1 MRLNTIKPG
10 AGSKRTRLRVGRGAS
25 AGQGKTCG
33 RGVKGQRARKGG
45 YHKVGFEGGQMP
57 LQRRLPKTGFRSA
70 IKASRAELTLSDLM
84 RVSGADVT
92 LAGLIEANLVPEG
105 TKLVKI
111 ILSGSVS
118 KPFTVKDKS
127 VTATKGA
134 KSAVEAAG
142 GKFEAYR
149 KPVAT
154 SSTNAAAALGDITR
168 FAEMRKRLVFLLG
181 ALIVYRI
188 GTFIPVPGI
197 DAAKFAAFF
206 STQNGTL
213 LGMFNMFSGG
223 ALQRFSIF
231 ALNVMPYITAS
242 IIVQMASMVYPP
254 WAQIRK
260 DGESGRRKLMQYT
273 RYGTVALA
281 AFQGFGAALAIQNS
295 GGNLVPNPGPQFLFV
310 ATVSITTGTLFVM
323 WLGEQ
328 ITERGI
334 GNGITMIIVAGIIA
348 GLPRA
353 IGNTLEMVRSGE
365 MNPLIVL
372 LILVVVVLV
381 TLFCVFVERALR
393 KIQVNYAKRQVGRRM
408 MQGQST
414 HLPFKLNM
422 AGVIPPIF
430 ASSLLVFPATIAQ
443 FFGNSPNPNFI
454 QSGLQRI
461 AAILNYGQPLHVVLF
476 GLLVIGFAF
485 FYVALVYDARDTA
498 ENLKKAGAFIPGIRP
513 GLQTG
518 EYLDKVL
525 TRLTLWGGLYI
536 MAVCLLP
543 EIIRMVNPAIPFQ
556 FGGTSLLIIVVGVM
570 DFVAQLQSHM
580 MSQQYEGLMKK
591 ASLRGIGAKK

>member
-1 MRLNTIKPG
+1 M
-10 AGSKRTRLRVGRGAS
+10 
-25 AGQGKTCG
+25 
-33 RGVKGQRARKGG
+33 
-45 YHKVGFEGGQMP
+45 
-57 LQRRLPKTGFRSA
+57 
-70 IKASRAELTLSDLM
+70 
-84 RVSGADVT
+84 
-92 LAGLIEANLVPEG
+92 
-105 TKLVKI
+105 
-111 ILSGSVS
+111 
-118 KPFTVKDKS
+118 
-127 VTATKGA
+127 
-134 KSAVEAAG
+134 
-142 GKFEAYR
+142 
-149 KPVAT
+149 AT
-154 SSTNAAAALGDITR
+154 SSTNAAMLGDLTR
-168 FAEMRKRLVFLLG
+168 FAEMRKRLFFLLG
-181 ALIVYRI
+181 ALVVYRI

-197 DAAKFAAFF
+197 DAAKFAQFF

-254 WAQIRK
+254 WNQIRK

-273 RYGTVALA
+273 RMGTVGLA
-281 AFQGFGAALAIQNS
+281 GFQGFGAALAIQNS
-295 GGNLVPNPGPQFLFV
+295 GNGLVPVPGLQFLFI
-310 ATVSITTGTLFVM
+310 ATVSITTGTMFVM

-353 IGNTLEMVRSGE
+353 IGNTLEMVRTGE
-365 MNPLIVL
+365 MNSMIVILIA
-372 LILVVVVLV
+372 LVVIAV
-381 TLFCVFVERALR
+381 TFFCVYVETAQR

-414 HLPFKLNM
+414 FLPFKMNM

-443 FFGNSPNPNFI
+443 FFGNSPNPNAI
-454 QSGLQRI
+454 QRTLQKI
-461 AAILNYGQPLHVVLF
+461 AAVLNYGQPLHVVLF
-476 GLLVIGFAF
+476 ALLVVGFAF

-513 GLQTG
+513 GQQTA

-543 EIIRMVNPAIPFQ
+543 
-556 FGGTSLLIIVVGVM
+556 
-570 DFVAQLQSHM
+570 
-580 MSQQYEGLMKK
+580 
-591 ASLRGIGAKK
+591 

>member
-1 MRLNTIKPG
+1 M
-10 AGSKRTRLRVGRGAS
+10 
-25 AGQGKTCG
+25 
-33 RGVKGQRARKGG
+33 
-45 YHKVGFEGGQMP
+45 
-57 LQRRLPKTGFRSA
+57 
-70 IKASRAELTLSDLM
+70 
-84 RVSGADVT
+84 
-92 LAGLIEANLVPEG
+92 
-105 TKLVKI
+105 
-111 ILSGSVS
+111 
-118 KPFTVKDKS
+118 
-127 VTATKGA
+127 
-134 KSAVEAAG
+134 
-142 GKFEAYR
+142 
-149 KPVAT
+149 AT
-154 SSTNAAAALGDITR
+154 SSTNAAMLGDLTR
-168 FAEMRKRLVFLLG
+168 FAEMRKRLFFLLG
-181 ALIVYRI
+181 ALVVYRI

-197 DAAKFAAFF
+197 DAAKFAQFF

-254 WAQIRK
+254 WNQIRK

-273 RYGTVALA
+273 RMGTVGLA
-281 AFQGFGAALAIQNS
+281 GFQGFGAALAIQNS
-295 GGNLVPNPGPQFLFV
+295 GNGLVPVPGLQFLFI
-310 ATVSITTGTLFVM
+310 ATVSITTGTMFVM

-353 IGNTLEMVRSGE
+353 IGNTLEMVRTGE
-365 MNPLIVL
+365 MNSMIVILIA
-372 LILVVVVLV
+372 LVVIAV
-381 TLFCVFVERALR
+381 TFFCVYVETAQR

-414 HLPFKLNM
+414 FLPFKMNM

-443 FFGNSPNPNFI
+443 FFGNSPNPNAI
-454 QSGLQRI
+454 QRTLQKI
-461 AAILNYGQPLHVVLF
+461 AAVLNYGQPLHVVLF
-476 GLLVIGFAF
+476 ALLVVGFAF

-513 GLQTG
+513 GQQTA

-570 DFVAQLQSHM
+570 DFVAQLHSHT

>member
-1 MRLNTIKPG
+1 
-10 AGSKRTRLRVGRGAS
+10 
-25 AGQGKTCG
+25 
-33 RGVKGQRARKGG
+33 
-45 YHKVGFEGGQMP
+45 
-57 LQRRLPKTGFRSA
+57 
-70 IKASRAELTLSDLM
+70 
-84 RVSGADVT
+84 
-92 LAGLIEANLVPEG
+92 
-105 TKLVKI
+105 
-111 ILSGSVS
+111 
-118 KPFTVKDKS
+118 
-127 VTATKGA
+127 
-134 KSAVEAAG
+134 
-142 GKFEAYR
+142 
-149 KPVAT
+149 VAT
-154 SSTNAAAALGDITR
+154 SSASAANALGDMTR
-168 FAEMRKRLVFLLG
+168 FQEMRKRLWFLLG
-181 ALIVYRI
+181 ALVVYRI

-197 DAAKFAAFF
+197 DAARFAAFF
-206 STQNGTL
+206 SGQQGTL

-254 WAQIRK
+254 WNQIRK

-273 RYGTVALA
+273 RWGTVALA
-281 AFQGFGAALAIQNS
+281 GFQGFGAALAIQNA
-295 GGNLVPNPGPQFLFV
+295 GNNLVPNPGFQFLFI
-310 ATVSITTGTLFVM
+310 ATLSITTGTMFVM

-334 GNGITMIIVAGIIA
+334 GNGITMIIVAGIVA
-348 GLPRA
+348 QLPRA
-353 IGNTLEMVRSGE
+353 IGSTLDMVRNGE
-365 MNPLIVL
+365 MNPIIVL

-381 TLFCVFVERALR
+381 TLFCVFVETAQR

-443 FFGNSPNPNFI
+443 FFGTNANNPNVI
-454 QSGLQRI
+454 QRTLQRV
-461 AAILNYGQPLHVVLF
+461 AAALNYGQPLHVLIF
-476 GLLVIGFAF
+476 AFLILGFAF

-513 GLQTG
+513 GQQTG
-518 EYLDKVL
+518 DYLDKVL

-543 EIIRMVNPAIPFQ
+543 EIIRMVNPSIPFQ

-570 DFVAQLQSHM
+570 DFVAQARSHI
-580 MSQQYEGLMKK
+580 MSHQYEGLMKK
-591 ASLRGIGAKK
+591 SSLRGIGSKK

>member
-1 MRLNTIKPG
+1 M
-10 AGSKRTRLRVGRGAS
+10 
-25 AGQGKTCG
+25 
-33 RGVKGQRARKGG
+33 
-45 YHKVGFEGGQMP
+45 
-57 LQRRLPKTGFRSA
+57 
-70 IKASRAELTLSDLM
+70 
-84 RVSGADVT
+84 
-92 LAGLIEANLVPEG
+92 
-105 TKLVKI
+105 
-111 ILSGSVS
+111 
-118 KPFTVKDKS
+118 
-127 VTATKGA
+127 
-134 KSAVEAAG
+134 
-142 GKFEAYR
+142 
-149 KPVAT
+149 
-154 SSTNAAAALGDITR
+154 TR
-168 FAEMRKRLVFLLG
+168 FAEMRKRLWFLLG
-181 ALIVYRI
+181 ALVVYRV

-197 DAAKFAAFF
+197 DAVRFATFF
-206 STQNGTL
+206 SSQQGTL

-242 IIVQMASMVYPP
+242 IIIQMASMVYPP

-273 RYGTVALA
+273 RYGTVFLA

-295 GGNLVPNPGPQFLFV
+295 GGNLVPNPGPQFLFI
-310 ATVSITTGTLFVM
+310 ATVSIVTGTMFVM

-334 GNGITMIIVAGIIA
+334 GNGITMIIVAGIVA

-365 MNPLIVL
+365 MNPLVVL
-372 LILVVVVLV
+372 LIVVAVVLV
-381 TLFCVFVERALR
+381 TLFCVFVERAQR

-443 FFGNSPNPNFI
+443 FFSKSPTPNAF
-454 QSGLQRI
+454 QRGLQQVASMLSI
-461 AAILNYGQPLHVVLF
+461 GQPLHLILF
-476 GLLVIGFAF
+476 AALIIGFAF

-513 GLQTG
+513 GQQTG
-518 EYLDKVL
+518 DYLDKVL

-536 MAVCLLP
+536 MIVCLLP
-543 EIIRMVNPAIPFQ
+543 EIIRMVNPSIPFQ

-570 DFVAQLQSHM
+570 DFVAQASSHM
-580 MSQQYEGLMKK
+580 MSHQYEGLMKK
-591 ASLRGIGAKK
+591 ASLRGIGSKK

>member
-1 MRLNTIKPG
+1 
-10 AGSKRTRLRVGRGAS
+10 
-25 AGQGKTCG
+25 
-33 RGVKGQRARKGG
+33 
-45 YHKVGFEGGQMP
+45 
-57 LQRRLPKTGFRSA
+57 
-70 IKASRAELTLSDLM
+70 
-84 RVSGADVT
+84 
-92 LAGLIEANLVPEG
+92 
-105 TKLVKI
+105 
-111 ILSGSVS
+111 
-118 KPFTVKDKS
+118 
-127 VTATKGA
+127 
-134 KSAVEAAG
+134 
-142 GKFEAYR
+142 
-149 KPVAT
+149 VAT
-154 SSTNAAAALGDITR
+154 STTNAAAALGDITR
-168 FAEMRKRLVFLLG
+168 FAEMRKRLLFLLG
-181 ALIVYRI
+181 ALVVYRI

-254 WAQIRK
+254 WNQIRK
-260 DGESGRRKLMQYT
+260 DGESGRRKLMQFT
-273 RYGTVALA
+273 RYGTVGLA

-295 GGNLVPNPGPQFLFV
+295 GSNLVPNPGPQFLFV
-310 ATVSITTGTLFVM
+310 ATISITTGTLFVM

-353 IGNTLEMVRSGE
+353 IGNTLDMVRTGE

-443 FFGNSPNPNFI
+443 FFGNSPNPNVI
-454 QSGLQRI
+454 QRTLQKI

-498 ENLKKAGAFIPGIRP
+498 ENLKKAGAFIPGQEGRRLHSRDPSGPADGRVFGQGFDPPDAVGRPVHHGRVLAARNHSHGESGYSVSVRRHLAADHRGRCHGFRRAAAVSHDVAAIRGP
-513 GLQTG
+513 DEKGQPSG
-518 EYLDKVL
+518 H
-525 TRLTLWGGLYI
+525 W
-536 MAVCLLP
+536 
-543 EIIRMVNPAIPFQ
+543 
-556 FGGTSLLIIVVGVM
+556 S
-570 DFVAQLQSHM
+570 
-580 MSQQYEGLMKK
+580 
-591 ASLRGIGAKK
+591 

>member
-1 MRLNTIKPG
+1 M
-10 AGSKRTRLRVGRGAS
+10 
-25 AGQGKTCG
+25 
-33 RGVKGQRARKGG
+33 
-45 YHKVGFEGGQMP
+45 
-57 LQRRLPKTGFRSA
+57 
-70 IKASRAELTLSDLM
+70 
-84 RVSGADVT
+84 
-92 LAGLIEANLVPEG
+92 
-105 TKLVKI
+105 
-111 ILSGSVS
+111 
-118 KPFTVKDKS
+118 
-127 VTATKGA
+127 
-134 KSAVEAAG
+134 
-142 GKFEAYR
+142 
-149 KPVAT
+149 AT
-154 SSTNAAAALGDITR
+154 SSTNAAPALGDMTR
-168 FAEMRKRLVFLLG
+168 FAEMRKRLWFLLG
-181 ALIVYRI
+181 ALVVYRV

-197 DAAKFAAFF
+197 DAVRFATFF
-206 STQNGTL
+206 SSQQGTL

-242 IIVQMASMVYPP
+242 IIIQMASMVYPP

-273 RYGTVALA
+273 RYGTVFLA

-295 GGNLVPNPGPQFLFV
+295 GGNLVPNPGPQFLFI
-310 ATVSITTGTLFVM
+310 ATVSIVTGTMFVM

-334 GNGITMIIVAGIIA
+334 GNGITMIIVAGIVA

-365 MNPLIVL
+365 MNPLVVL
-372 LILVVVVLV
+372 LIVVAVVLV
-381 TLFCVFVERALR
+381 TLFCVFVERAQR

-443 FFGNSPNPNFI
+443 FFSKSPTPNAF
-454 QSGLQRI
+454 QRGLQQVASMLSI
-461 AAILNYGQPLHVVLF
+461 GQPLHLILF
-476 GLLVIGFAF
+476 AALIIGFAF

-513 GLQTG
+513 GQQTG
-518 EYLDKVL
+518 DYLDKVL

-536 MAVCLLP
+536 MIVCLLP
-543 EIIRMVNPAIPFQ
+543 EIIRMVNPSIPFQ

-570 DFVAQLQSHM
+570 DFVAQASSHM
-580 MSQQYEGLMKK
+580 MSHQYEGLMKK
-591 ASLRGIGAKK
+591 ASLRGIGSKK

>member
-1 MRLNTIKPG
+1 
-10 AGSKRTRLRVGRGAS
+10 
-25 AGQGKTCG
+25 
-33 RGVKGQRARKGG
+33 
-45 YHKVGFEGGQMP
+45 
-57 LQRRLPKTGFRSA
+57 
-70 IKASRAELTLSDLM
+70 
-84 RVSGADVT
+84 
-92 LAGLIEANLVPEG
+92 
-105 TKLVKI
+105 
-111 ILSGSVS
+111 
-118 KPFTVKDKS
+118 
-127 VTATKGA
+127 
-134 KSAVEAAG
+134 
-142 GKFEAYR
+142 
-149 KPVAT
+149 
-154 SSTNAAAALGDITR
+154 
-168 FAEMRKRLVFLLG
+168 MRKRLLFLVG

-273 RYGTVALA
+273 RYGTVMLA

-295 GGNLVPNPGPQFLFV
+295 GGNLVPNPGPQFLFI
-310 ATVSITTGTLFVM
+310 ATVSITTGTMFVM

-334 GNGITMIIVAGIIA
+334 VA

-372 LILVVVVLV
+372 LILVVVILV
-381 TLFCVFVERALR
+381 TLFCVFVERAQR

-430 ASSLLVFPATIAQ
+430 ASSLLVFPATVAQ
-443 FFGNSPNPNFI
+443 FFGNSPNPNVI
-454 QSGLQRI
+454 QRTLQRI

-476 GLLVIGFAF
+476 GLLVVGFAF
-485 FYVALVYDARDTA
+485 FYVALLYDARDTA

-570 DFVAQLQSHM
+570 DFVAQLQWNMWSR
-580 MSQQYEGLMKK
+580 QYEGLMKK

>member
-1 MRLNTIKPG
+1 
-10 AGSKRTRLRVGRGAS
+10 
-25 AGQGKTCG
+25 
-33 RGVKGQRARKGG
+33 
-45 YHKVGFEGGQMP
+45 
-57 LQRRLPKTGFRSA
+57 
-70 IKASRAELTLSDLM
+70 
-84 RVSGADVT
+84 
-92 LAGLIEANLVPEG
+92 
-105 TKLVKI
+105 
-111 ILSGSVS
+111 
-118 KPFTVKDKS
+118 
-127 VTATKGA
+127 
-134 KSAVEAAG
+134 
-142 GKFEAYR
+142 
-149 KPVAT
+149 VAT
-154 SSTNAAAALGDITR
+154 SSTNAASALGDMTR
-168 FAEMRKRLVFLLG
+168 FAEMRKRLWFLLG
-181 ALIVYRI
+181 ALVVYRV

-197 DAAKFAAFF
+197 DAVRFATFF
-206 STQNGTL
+206 STQQGTL

-242 IIVQMASMVYPP
+242 IIIQMASMVYPP

-273 RYGTVALA
+273 RYGTVFLA

-310 ATVSITTGTLFVM
+310 ATVSIVTGTMFVM

-334 GNGITMIIVAGIIA
+334 GNGITMIIVAGIVA

-365 MNPLIVL
+365 MNPLVVLMIV
-372 LILVVVVLV
+372 VAVVLV
-381 TLFCVFVERALR
+381 TLFCVFVERAQR

-443 FFGNSPNPNFI
+443 FFGRSPTPNAF
-454 QSGLQRI
+454 QRGLQQI
-461 AAILNYGQPLHVVLF
+461 ASMLSIGQPLHLILF
-476 GLLVIGFAF
+476 AALIIGFAF

-513 GLQTG
+513 GQQTG
-518 EYLDKVL
+518 DYLDKVL

-536 MAVCLLP
+536 MIVCLLP
-543 EIIRMVNPAIPFQ
+543 EVIRMVNPSIPFQ

-570 DFVAQLQSHM
+570 DFVAQASSHM
-580 MSQQYEGLMKK
+580 MSQQYDGLMKK
-591 ASLRGIGAKK
+591 ASLRGIGSKK

>member
-1 MRLNTIKPG
+1 
-10 AGSKRTRLRVGRGAS
+10 
-25 AGQGKTCG
+25 
-33 RGVKGQRARKGG
+33 
-45 YHKVGFEGGQMP
+45 
-57 LQRRLPKTGFRSA
+57 
-70 IKASRAELTLSDLM
+70 
-84 RVSGADVT
+84 
-92 LAGLIEANLVPEG
+92 
-105 TKLVKI
+105 
-111 ILSGSVS
+111 
-118 KPFTVKDKS
+118 
-127 VTATKGA
+127 
-134 KSAVEAAG
+134 
-142 GKFEAYR
+142 
-149 KPVAT
+149 VAT
-154 SSTNAAAALGDITR
+154 STNAAAALGDITR
-168 FAEMRKRLVFLLG
+168 FAEMRKRLLFLVG
-181 ALIVYRI
+181 ALIVYRV

-254 WAQIRK
+254 WNQIRK

-273 RYGTVALA
+273 RYGTVGLA

-295 GGNLVPNPGPQFLFV
+295 GSNLVPNPGPQFLFV
-310 ATVSITTGTLFVM
+310 ATISITTGTLFVM

-334 GNGITMIIVAGIIA
+334 GNGITMIIVAGIVA
-348 GLPRA
+348 QLPRA
-353 IGNTLEMVRSGE
+353 IGSTLDMVRNGE
-365 MNPLIVL
+365 MNPIIVL

-381 TLFCVFVERALR
+381 TLFCVFVETAQR

-443 FFGNSPNPNFI
+443 FFGTNANNPNVI
-454 QSGLQRI
+454 QRTLQRV
-461 AAILNYGQPLHVVLF
+461 AAALNYGQPLHVLIF
-476 GLLVIGFAF
+476 ALLIIGFAF

-498 ENLKKAGAFIPGIRP
+498 DNLKKAGAFIPGIRP
-513 GLQTG
+513 GQQTG
-518 EYLDKVL
+518 DYLDKVL

-543 EIIRMVNPAIPFQ
+543 EIIRMVNPSIPFQ

-570 DFVAQLQSHM
+570 DFVAQARSHI
-580 MSQQYEGLMKK
+580 MSHQYEGLMKK
-591 ASLRGIGAKK
+591 SSLRGIGSRK

>member
-1 MRLNTIKPG
+1 M
-10 AGSKRTRLRVGRGAS
+10 
-25 AGQGKTCG
+25 
-33 RGVKGQRARKGG
+33 
-45 YHKVGFEGGQMP
+45 
-57 LQRRLPKTGFRSA
+57 
-70 IKASRAELTLSDLM
+70 
-84 RVSGADVT
+84 
-92 LAGLIEANLVPEG
+92 
-105 TKLVKI
+105 
-111 ILSGSVS
+111 
-118 KPFTVKDKS
+118 
-127 VTATKGA
+127 
-134 KSAVEAAG
+134 
-142 GKFEAYR
+142 
-149 KPVAT
+149 
-154 SSTNAAAALGDITR
+154 TR
-168 FAEMRKRLVFLLG
+168 FAEMRKRLWFLLG
-181 ALIVYRI
+181 ALVVYRV

-197 DAAKFAAFF
+197 DAQRFATFF
-206 STQNGTL
+206 SGQQGTL

-242 IIVQMASMVYPP
+242 IIIQMASMVYPP

-273 RYGTVALA
+273 RYGTVFLA

-295 GGNLVPNPGPQFLFV
+295 SGNLVPSPGPQFLFI
-310 ATVSITTGTLFVM
+310 ATVSIVTGTMFVM

-334 GNGITMIIVAGIIA
+334 GNGITMIIVAGIVA

-365 MNPLIVL
+365 MNPLVVL
-372 LILVVVVLV
+372 LIVVAVVLV
-381 TLFCVFVERALR
+381 TLFCVFVERAQR

-443 FFGNSPNPNFI
+443 FFGGSGPTPNAF
-454 QSGLQRI
+454 QLGLQRVAQMLSI
-461 AAILNYGQPLHVVLF
+461 GQPLHVILF
-476 GLLVIGFAF
+476 AALIIGFAF

-513 GLQTG
+513 GQQTG
-518 EYLDKVL
+518 DYLDKVL

-536 MAVCLLP
+536 MIVCLLP
-543 EIIRMVNPAIPFQ
+543 EIIRMVNPSIPFQ

-570 DFVAQLQSHM
+570 DFVAQASSHM
-580 MSQQYEGLMKK
+580 MSHQYEGLMKK

>member
-1 MRLNTIKPG
+1 M
-10 AGSKRTRLRVGRGAS
+10 
-25 AGQGKTCG
+25 
-33 RGVKGQRARKGG
+33 
-45 YHKVGFEGGQMP
+45 
-57 LQRRLPKTGFRSA
+57 
-70 IKASRAELTLSDLM
+70 
-84 RVSGADVT
+84 
-92 LAGLIEANLVPEG
+92 
-105 TKLVKI
+105 
-111 ILSGSVS
+111 
-118 KPFTVKDKS
+118 
-127 VTATKGA
+127 
-134 KSAVEAAG
+134 
-142 GKFEAYR
+142 
-149 KPVAT
+149 
-154 SSTNAAAALGDITR
+154 TR
-168 FAEMRKRLVFLLG
+168 FAEMRKRLWFLLG
-181 ALIVYRI
+181 ALVVYRV

-197 DAAKFAAFF
+197 DAVRFATFF
-206 STQNGTL
+206 SSQQGTL

-242 IIVQMASMVYPP
+242 IIIQMASMVYPP

-273 RYGTVALA
+273 RYGTVFLA

-295 GGNLVPNPGPQFLFV
+295 GGNLVPNPGPQFLFI
-310 ATVSITTGTLFVM
+310 ATVSIVTGTMFVM

-334 GNGITMIIVAGIIA
+334 GNGITMIIVAGIVA

-365 MNPLIVL
+365 MNPLVVL
-372 LILVVVVLV
+372 LIVIAVVMV
-381 TLFCVFVERALR
+381 TLFCVFVERAQR
-393 KIQVNYAKRQVGRRM
+393 KIQVNYAKRQVGRRV

-443 FFGNSPNPNFI
+443 FFSKSPTPNAF
-454 QSGLQRI
+454 QRGLQQVASMLSI
-461 AAILNYGQPLHVVLF
+461 GQPLHLILF
-476 GLLVIGFAF
+476 AALIIGFAF

-513 GLQTG
+513 GQQTG
-518 EYLDKVL
+518 DYLDKVL

-536 MAVCLLP
+536 MIVCLLP
-543 EIIRMVNPAIPFQ
+543 EIIRMLNPSIPFQ

-570 DFVAQLQSHM
+570 DFVAQASSHM
-580 MSQQYEGLMKK
+580 MSHQYEGLMKK
-591 ASLRGIGAKK
+591 ASLRGIGSKK

>member
-1 MRLNTIKPG
+1 M
-10 AGSKRTRLRVGRGAS
+10 
-25 AGQGKTCG
+25 
-33 RGVKGQRARKGG
+33 
-45 YHKVGFEGGQMP
+45 
-57 LQRRLPKTGFRSA
+57 
-70 IKASRAELTLSDLM
+70 
-84 RVSGADVT
+84 
-92 LAGLIEANLVPEG
+92 
-105 TKLVKI
+105 
-111 ILSGSVS
+111 
-118 KPFTVKDKS
+118 
-127 VTATKGA
+127 
-134 KSAVEAAG
+134 
-142 GKFEAYR
+142 
-149 KPVAT
+149 AT
-154 SSTNAAAALGDITR
+154 SSTAAAALGDMPR
-168 FAEMRKRLVFLLG
+168 FAEMRKRMLFLIG
-181 ALIVYRI
+181 ALVVYRI

-197 DAAKFAAFF
+197 DAARF
-206 STQNGTL
+206 STFFAGQQGNL
-213 LGMFNMFSGG
+213 LGIFNMFSGG

-242 IIVQMASMVYPP
+242 IIIQMASMVYPP
-254 WAQIRK
+254 WNQIRK

-273 RYGTVALA
+273 RYGTVFLA
-281 AFQGFGAALAIQNS
+281 GFQGFGAALAIQNS
-295 GGNLVPNPGPQFLFV
+295 GNQLVPNPGFQFLFV
-310 ATVSITTGTLFVM
+310 ATVSIITGTMFVM

-334 GNGITMIIVAGIIA
+334 GNGITMIIVAGIVA

-353 IGNTLEMVRSGE
+353 IGNTLEMVRTGE
-365 MNPLIVL
+365 MSGFIVL
-372 LILVVVVLV
+372 LILVVVVAV
-381 TLFCVFVERALR
+381 TLFCVFVEKAQR

-443 FFGNSPNPNFI
+443 FFGNSPTPNAI
-454 QSGLQRI
+454 QRGLQKV
-461 AAILNYGQPLHVVLF
+461 AAVLNPGQPLHAILF
-476 GLLVIGFAF
+476 ALLIIGFSF

-513 GLQTG
+513 GQQTG
-518 EYLDKVL
+518 DYLDKVL

-543 EIIRMVNPAIPFQ
+543 EIIRMANPAIPFQ

-570 DFVAQLQSHM
+570 DFVAQAYSHM
-580 MSQQYEGLMKK
+580 MSHQYEGLMKK

>member
-1 MRLNTIKPG
+1 
-10 AGSKRTRLRVGRGAS
+10 
-25 AGQGKTCG
+25 
-33 RGVKGQRARKGG
+33 
-45 YHKVGFEGGQMP
+45 
-57 LQRRLPKTGFRSA
+57 
-70 IKASRAELTLSDLM
+70 
-84 RVSGADVT
+84 
-92 LAGLIEANLVPEG
+92 
-105 TKLVKI
+105 
-111 ILSGSVS
+111 
-118 KPFTVKDKS
+118 
-127 VTATKGA
+127 
-134 KSAVEAAG
+134 
-142 GKFEAYR
+142 
-149 KPVAT
+149 VAT
-154 SSTNAAAALGDITR
+154 SSTNAASGLGDMTR
-168 FAEMRKRLVFLLG
+168 FAEMRKRLWFLLG
-181 ALIVYRI
+181 ALVVYRV

-197 DAAKFAAFF
+197 DAVRFATFF
-206 STQNGTL
+206 SSQQGTL

-242 IIVQMASMVYPP
+242 IIIQMASMVYPP

-273 RYGTVALA
+273 RYGTVFLA

-295 GGNLVPNPGPQFLFV
+295 GGNLVPNPGPQFLFI
-310 ATVSITTGTLFVM
+310 ATVSIVTGTMFVM

-334 GNGITMIIVAGIIA
+334 GNGITMIIVAGIVA

-365 MNPLIVL
+365 MNPLVVL
-372 LILVVVVLV
+372 LIVIAVVMV
-381 TLFCVFVERALR
+381 TLFCVFVERAQR

-443 FFGNSPNPNFI
+443 FFSKSPTPNAF
-454 QSGLQRI
+454 QRGLQQVASMLSI
-461 AAILNYGQPLHVVLF
+461 GQPLHLILF
-476 GLLVIGFAF
+476 AALIIGFAF

-513 GLQTG
+513 GQQTG
-518 EYLDKVL
+518 DYLDKVL

-536 MAVCLLP
+536 MIVCLLP
-543 EIIRMVNPAIPFQ
+543 EIIRMLNPSIPFQ

-570 DFVAQLQSHM
+570 DFVAQASSHM
-580 MSQQYEGLMKK
+580 MSHQYEGLMKK
-591 ASLRGIGAKK
+591 ASLRGIGSKK

>member
-1 MRLNTIKPG
+1 M
-10 AGSKRTRLRVGRGAS
+10 
-25 AGQGKTCG
+25 
-33 RGVKGQRARKGG
+33 
-45 YHKVGFEGGQMP
+45 
-57 LQRRLPKTGFRSA
+57 
-70 IKASRAELTLSDLM
+70 
-84 RVSGADVT
+84 
-92 LAGLIEANLVPEG
+92 
-105 TKLVKI
+105 
-111 ILSGSVS
+111 
-118 KPFTVKDKS
+118 
-127 VTATKGA
+127 
-134 KSAVEAAG
+134 
-142 GKFEAYR
+142 
-149 KPVAT
+149 
-154 SSTNAAAALGDITR
+154 TR
-168 FAEMRKRLVFLLG
+168 FAEMRKRLWFLLG
-181 ALIVYRI
+181 ALVVYRV

-197 DAAKFAAFF
+197 DAQRFATFF
-206 STQNGTL
+206 SGQQGTL

-242 IIVQMASMVYPP
+242 IIIQMASMVYPP

-273 RYGTVALA
+273 RYGTVFLA

-295 GGNLVPNPGPQFLFV
+295 SGNLVPSPGPQFLFI
-310 ATVSITTGTLFVM
+310 ATVSIVTGTMFVM

-334 GNGITMIIVAGIIA
+334 GNGITMIIVAGIVA

-365 MNPLIVL
+365 MNPLVVL
-372 LILVVVVLV
+372 LIVVAVVLV
-381 TLFCVFVERALR
+381 TLFCVFVERAQR

-443 FFGNSPNPNFI
+443 FFGGSGPTPNAF
-454 QSGLQRI
+454 QRGLQRVAQMLSI
-461 AAILNYGQPLHVVLF
+461 GQPLHVILF
-476 GLLVIGFAF
+476 AALIIGFAF

-513 GLQTG
+513 GQQTG
-518 EYLDKVL
+518 DYLDKVL

-536 MAVCLLP
+536 MIVCLLP
-543 EIIRMVNPAIPFQ
+543 EIIRMVNPSIPFQ

-570 DFVAQLQSHM
+570 DFVAQASSHM
-580 MSQQYEGLMKK
+580 MSHQYEGLMKK

>member
-1 MRLNTIKPG
+1 M
-10 AGSKRTRLRVGRGAS
+10 
-25 AGQGKTCG
+25 
-33 RGVKGQRARKGG
+33 
-45 YHKVGFEGGQMP
+45 
-57 LQRRLPKTGFRSA
+57 
-70 IKASRAELTLSDLM
+70 
-84 RVSGADVT
+84 
-92 LAGLIEANLVPEG
+92 
-105 TKLVKI
+105 
-111 ILSGSVS
+111 
-118 KPFTVKDKS
+118 
-127 VTATKGA
+127 
-134 KSAVEAAG
+134 
-142 GKFEAYR
+142 
-149 KPVAT
+149 AT
-154 SSTNAAAALGDITR
+154 SSTNAASGLGDMTR
-168 FAEMRKRLVFLLG
+168 FAEMRKRLWFLLG
-181 ALIVYRI
+181 ALVVYRV

-197 DAAKFAAFF
+197 DAVRFATFF
-206 STQNGTL
+206 SSQQGTL

-242 IIVQMASMVYPP
+242 IIIQMASMVYPP

-273 RYGTVALA
+273 RYGTVFLA

-295 GGNLVPNPGPQFLFV
+295 GGNLVPNPGPQFLFI
-310 ATVSITTGTLFVM
+310 ATVSIVTGTMFVM

-334 GNGITMIIVAGIIA
+334 GNGITMIIVAGIVA

-365 MNPLIVL
+365 MNPLVVL
-372 LILVVVVLV
+372 LIVIAVVMV
-381 TLFCVFVERALR
+381 TLFCVFVERAQR

-443 FFGNSPNPNFI
+443 FFSKSPTPNAF
-454 QSGLQRI
+454 QRGLQQVASMLSI
-461 AAILNYGQPLHVVLF
+461 GQPLHLILF
-476 GLLVIGFAF
+476 AALIIGFAF

-513 GLQTG
+513 GQQTG
-518 EYLDKVL
+518 DYLDKVL

-536 MAVCLLP
+536 MIVCLLP
-543 EIIRMVNPAIPFQ
+543 EIIRMLNPSIPFQ

-570 DFVAQLQSHM
+570 DFVAQASSHM
-580 MSQQYEGLMKK
+580 MSHQYEGLMKK
-591 ASLRGIGAKK
+591 ASLRGIGSKK

>member
-1 MRLNTIKPG
+1 
-10 AGSKRTRLRVGRGAS
+10 
-25 AGQGKTCG
+25 
-33 RGVKGQRARKGG
+33 
-45 YHKVGFEGGQMP
+45 
-57 LQRRLPKTGFRSA
+57 
-70 IKASRAELTLSDLM
+70 
-84 RVSGADVT
+84 
-92 LAGLIEANLVPEG
+92 
-105 TKLVKI
+105 
-111 ILSGSVS
+111 
-118 KPFTVKDKS
+118 
-127 VTATKGA
+127 
-134 KSAVEAAG
+134 
-142 GKFEAYR
+142 
-149 KPVAT
+149 VAT
-154 SSTNAAAALGDITR
+154 TSTNAAMALGDMPR
-168 FAEMRKRLVFLLG
+168 FAEMRKRLLFLLG
-181 ALIVYRI
+181 ALVVYRI

-197 DAAKFAAFF
+197 DPVKFAAFF
-206 STQNGTL
+206 SGQQGTL
-213 LGMFNMFSGG
+213 LGIFNMFSGG

-242 IIVQMASMVYPP
+242 IIIQMASMVYPP

-260 DGESGRRKLMQYT
+260 DGESGRRKLMQWT

-281 AFQGFGAALAIQNS
+281 AFQGFGASLAIQNS
-295 GGNLVPNPGPQFLFV
+295 GGNLVPNPGPQFLFI
-310 ATVSITTGTLFVM
+310 ATVSITTGTMFVM

-334 GNGITMIIVAGIIA
+334 GNGITMIIVAGIVA

-372 LILVVVVLV
+372 LIVVVVVLV
-381 TLFCVFVERALR
+381 TLFCVFVEKAQR

-430 ASSLLVFPATIAQ
+430 ASSILVFPATIAQ
-443 FFGNSPNPNFI
+443 FFGNSPNPNAM
-454 QSGLQRI
+454 QRGLQKV

-476 GLLVIGFAF
+476 ALLVVGFSF

-513 GLQTG
+513 GQQTG

-543 EIIRMVNPAIPFQ
+543 EIIRMANPAIPFQ

-570 DFVAQLQSHM
+570 DFVAQAYSHM
-580 MSQQYEGLMKK
+580 MSHQYEGLMKK
-591 ASLRGIGAKK
+591 ASLRGIGSKK

>member
-1 MRLNTIKPG
+1 
-10 AGSKRTRLRVGRGAS
+10 
-25 AGQGKTCG
+25 
-33 RGVKGQRARKGG
+33 
-45 YHKVGFEGGQMP
+45 
-57 LQRRLPKTGFRSA
+57 
-70 IKASRAELTLSDLM
+70 
-84 RVSGADVT
+84 
-92 LAGLIEANLVPEG
+92 
-105 TKLVKI
+105 
-111 ILSGSVS
+111 
-118 KPFTVKDKS
+118 
-127 VTATKGA
+127 
-134 KSAVEAAG
+134 
-142 GKFEAYR
+142 
-149 KPVAT
+149 
-154 SSTNAAAALGDITR
+154 
-168 FAEMRKRLVFLLG
+168 
-181 ALIVYRI
+181 
-188 GTFIPVPGI
+188 
-197 DAAKFAAFF
+197 
-206 STQNGTL
+206 
-213 LGMFNMFSGG
+213 MFNMFSGG

-242 IIVQMASMVYPP
+242 IIIQMASMVYPP

-273 RYGTVALA
+273 RYGTVGLA

-295 GGNLVPNPGPQFLFV
+295 GGNLVPNPGPQFLFI

-372 LILVVVVLV
+372 LILVVVILV
-381 TLFCVFVERALR
+381 TLFCVFVERAQR

-443 FFGNSPNPNFI
+443 FFGNSTGTPNAI
-454 QSGLQRI
+454 QRTLQKV
-461 AAILNYGQPLHVVLF
+461 AVVLGYGQPLHVLLF
-476 GLLVIGFAF
+476 ALLIIGFAF

-513 GLQTG
+513 GQQTG
-518 EYLDKVL
+518 DYLDKVL

-543 EIIRMVNPAIPFQ
+543 EIIRMVNPSVPFQ

-570 DFVAQLQSHM
+570 DFVAQTQSHL
-580 MSQQYEGLMKK
+580 MSHQYEGLMKK
-591 ASLRGIGAKK
+591 ASLRGIGSKK